1 MLVWSI
7 IAGDIIVLGFFALSL
22 RSPGIP
28 ERSREMTEL
37 GAKTDS
43 TVMGFEGGPG
53 AGR

>member
-7 IAGDIIVLGFFALSL
+7 IAGGIIVLGFFALTL

-28 ERSREMTEL
+28 ERSREMIEL

-43 TVMGFEGGPG
+43 AVMGLEGGPG
-53 AGR
+53 TGC